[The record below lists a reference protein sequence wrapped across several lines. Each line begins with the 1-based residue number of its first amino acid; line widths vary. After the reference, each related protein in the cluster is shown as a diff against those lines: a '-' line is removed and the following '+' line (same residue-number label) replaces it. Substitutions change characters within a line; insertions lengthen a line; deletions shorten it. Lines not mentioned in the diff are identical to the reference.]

1 VVLLYHW
8 HEWQRASLA
17 PLRMAAE
24 ANMHLF
30 RHPMNPASYTRG
42 GRAIAAACELF
53 ETAVRRYGK
62 PRFGIDSVRIDD
74 TEVAVRER
82 VLHRRPFCQL
92 KHFRREVARLDPK
105 LLIVA
110 PLSGHFASLLR
121 GTVRSMLPDH
131 DVYIT
136 DWRDARQVPL
146 SGGAFHLDDYIDY
159 LVEYFRLLGPDL
171 HVMAVCQPAVPA
183 LAAAALLAAEAD
195 PALPRSLTL
204 MGGPIDTRIN
214 PTVPNKLAES
224 RPLSWFERTVIQHV
238 PLGNAGAM
246 RRVYPGF
253 LQLTGFMT
261 MNLERHLD
269 AHVRL
274 YHHLVEGDGESAAAH
289 RDFYDEYRS
298 VMDLPAEYYLETV
311 ERVFQNH
318 DLALGR
324 FRYRGRLVRPEAIR
338 DIGLM
343 TVEGEKDDISGP
355 GQTEAAHRLCPAIAP
370 RRRRHYLQP
379 GVGHYGVF
387 NGRRWREEI
396 APRIG
401 DFIRAN
407 QKP

>member
-1 VVLLYHW
+1 MLYHW

-30 RHPMNPASYTRG
+30 RHPLNPTAYTQG

-53 ETAVRRYGK
+53 ETAVRRHGK
-62 PRFGIDSVRIDD
+62 PRFAIDSVTISGA
-74 TEVAVRER
+74 EVAVTEHI
-82 VLHRRPFCQL
+82 LHRKPFCQI
-92 KHFRREVARLDPK
+92 KHFRRAIKRDDPR

-110 PLSGHFASLLR
+110 PLSGHFATLLR
-121 GTVRSMLPDH
+121 GTVQAMLSEH

-146 SGGAFHLDDYIDY
+146 RRGAFHLDDYVDY
-159 LVEYFRLLGPDL
+159 VVEFMRLLGPDL
-171 HVMAVCQPAVPA
+171 HVMAVCQPSVPV
-183 LAAAALLAAEAD
+183 LAAAALLAAEKD
-195 PALPRSLTL
+195 PALPRSLIL

-214 PTVPNKLAES
+214 PTAPNRLATS
-224 RPLSWFERTVIQHV
+224 RPLAWFERTMIQHV
-238 PLGNAGAM
+238 PLGSPGAM

-253 LQLTGFMT
+253 LQLTGFMS
-261 MNLERHLD
+261 MNPGRHLN
-269 AHVRL
+269 AHIRL
-274 YHHLVEGDGESAAAH
+274 FNHLVEGDGESAAAH
-289 RDFYDEYRS
+289 RAFYDEYRA

-324 FRYRGRLVRPEAIR
+324 FRYRGRVVRPEVIQR
-338 DIGLM
+338 MGLM
-343 TVEGEKDDISGP
+343 TVEGEKDDISAP
-355 GQTEAAHRLCPAIAP
+355 GQTKAAQRLCPAIPA
-370 RRRRHYLQP
+370 RRRRHHLQP

-396 APRIG
+396 APRIKR
-401 DFIRAN
+401 FIRAN
-407 QKP
+407 EAA